1 MRTILA
7 LICSLTLLAGA
18 TDAPTCTPADNARWL
33 ADSLK
38 EMGTIQSGM
47 TRRDLLRV
55 FRPAGG
61 ISRVDSLKGIY
72 VYRDSPFIKVDVEFA
87 APAAAASSGAP
98 PQSPEDVITS
108 ISRPYLAQASYD

>member
-7 LICSLTLLAGA
+7 LVCSLTLLVGA
-18 TDAPTCTPADNARWL
+18 TDAPTCTLADNAHWL

-38 EMGTIQSGM
+38 EMETIQSGM
-47 TRRDLLRV
+47 TRRDLLKV

-61 ISRVDSLKGIY
+61 ISRVGSFKGVY

-87 APAAAASSGAP
+87 APTGTAASGAP
-98 PQSPEDVITS
+98 ESQEDVITS
-108 ISRPYLAQASYD
+108 ISRPYLAQAAYD